1 MTPSRVD
8 SVWQQIS
15 NRPRHQQKTKKP
27 YASFLID
34 RPFGSICAREEPSV
48 YLMSCLRYRMRL
60 NMLGTENNV
69 SLYDTLLDLSEE
81 FDAAGKGEI
90 FRLLLER
97 RSAIPLFLPHANG
110 SNLMLFKNI
119 TSSLSNTTTISLG
132 ADKTL
137 GRVAVISRRNANESQ
152 SPELLKNLFHI
163 ESLHRQ
169 DFFENYITRQP
180 ITAEIGVG
188 CVKID
193 EQVQY
198 FLVLHVV
205 GDFQPLWP
213 FV

>member
-8 SVWQQIS
+8 SVWQQLS

-69 SLYDTLLDLSEE
+69 SLYDTLLDLSDE

-132 ADKTL
+132 DDKTL
-137 GRVAVISRRNANESQ
+137 GRVAVISWRNANESQ
-152 SPELLKNLFHI
+152 SPELLNGSVSHQKFA
-163 ESLHRQ
+163 SPR
-169 DFFENYITRQP
+169 FF
-180 ITAEIGVG
+180 
-188 CVKID
+188 
-193 EQVQY
+193 
-198 FLVLHVV
+198 
-205 GDFQPLWP
+205 
-213 FV
+213 